1 MTSNRTLGPN
11 RFRIGTDLWMV
22 RCMPLLTTI
31 ALSVSMDTVWSSTTK
46 DGTLASGWE
55 RQGLRMQ
62 LVGPFSSASKYK
74 CAKLTLPTPATRALE
89 FPEVVARARR
99 VAPKWVA
106 SPSYPG
112 SSLLSGSPWAP
123 STWRKSCLLVSYKPL
138 ARSAFEISGVQLKK
152 RRTRAQLAARG
163 NLVPG
168 CSALT
173 RQSLE
178 PINGDDRL
186 LIYGLTRGRPAART
200 VGRFPR
206 RPRRDGRRVSRLSR
220 GHSWPAVPALAP
232 GVRLRGAAHN
242 FRRAGSEEKRR

>member
-1 MTSNRTLGPN
+1 MPSRT
-11 RFRIGTDLWMV
+11 RA
-22 RCMPLLTTI
+22 
-31 ALSVSMDTVWSSTTK
+31 ALSSCTRVAWCSTEEPEVTQTIGPYSTSM
-46 DGTLASGWE
+46 L
-55 RQGLRMQ
+55 RQMLFTGRWP
-62 LVGPFSSASKYK
+62 GPFSSASKHK
-74 CAKLTLPTPATRALE
+74 CAKLTLPAAPARALE

-123 STWRKSCLLVSYKPL
+123 SAWRKSCLLVSYKPL

-173 RQSLE
+173 RQSL
-178 PINGDDRL
+178 
-186 LIYGLTRGRPAART
+186 
-200 VGRFPR
+200 
-206 RPRRDGRRVSRLSR
+206 
-220 GHSWPAVPALAP
+220 
-232 GVRLRGAAHN
+232 
-242 FRRAGSEEKRR
+242 